1 MRLKDLTGER
11 FSRLVVERRAENK
24 GSQTMWLCR
33 CDCGRVTIVAAGHLK
48 NGHTTSCGCF
58 HNETVRRMM
67 TTHGQTKT
75 RLYKIWRSIIDRTTH
90 PSHQKYKN
98 YGGRGITFCDEW
110 KDFAVF
116 REWAVDN
123 GYADDLTIDRIDS
136 NGNYEPSNCR
146 WTTMKVQ
153 QNNRTNNHLITCNGE
168 THTMKEWSE
177 IRGIKYS
184 TLSMRVNKRKWSI
197 PRALGYV

>member
-11 FSRLVVERRAENK
+11 FGRLVVEHRAENK
-24 GSQTMWLCR
+24 GSQTMWLCH
-33 CDCGRVTIVAAGHLK
+33 CDCGKTTIVSAGHLK
-48 NGHTTSCGCF
+48 DGHTTSCGCF
-58 HNETVRRMM
+58 HNETMKKMM
-67 TTHGQTKT
+67 TTHNQTKT
-75 RLYKIWRSIIDRTTH
+75 RLYKIWRGIIDRTMYS
-90 PSHQKYKN
+90 SHGKYKN
-98 YGGRGITFCDEW
+98 YGGRGITLCDEW
-110 KDFAVF
+110 KDFVVF

-123 GYADDLTIDRIDS
+123 GYADDLTIDRINS